1 MAQTTEKEENS
12 NKSCVNMV
20 HNGREPLLLT
30 FTGFISQ
37 NAFRFTKYRSLPT
50 TVCHALRA
58 LINHNKIESYK
69 K

>member
-12 NKSCVNMV
+12 HKTYVNMV

-30 FTGFISQ
+30 FAGLISQ

-50 TVCHALRA
+50 TVYHALHS
-58 LINHNKIESYK
+58 LIDHNKLESCK